1 MKTLRCPLCGN
12 ELTSIF
18 RMTKTGSLKNK
29 YGCLI
34 CGWETFEL
42 RKNENLAWKDAKEF
56 ISKFP
61 PIMRSHQ
68 GDNLKLDFEDD
79 VLTLIGKDTSR
90 GKLYLQNCDGD
101 VEIATPDDVEEW
113 PWELKQ
119 EGGDNG
125 Q

>member
-1 MKTLRCPLCGN
+1 
-12 ELTSIF
+12 
-18 RMTKTGSLKNK
+18 
-29 YGCLI
+29 
-34 CGWETFEL
+34 
-42 RKNENLAWKDAKEF
+42 
-56 ISKFP
+56 
-61 PIMRSHQ
+61 MRAHQ

-101 VEIATPDDVEEW
+101 VEIATPDDVEQW

-119 EGGDNG
+119 KGEDNG